1 MLASITPLGERGRAR
16 RWRVS
21 APSLV
26 AGSLA
31 GGLVVGALAGG
42 AGALALGALDG
53 AGVQVG
59 TTGRLG
65 LLAAAAGLALLL
77 DLRPG
82 STRAPGP
89 RRQVN
94 EQWLEVYREWVYGAG
109 YGLQLGAAVLTQV
122 ASAAVYVMLLA
133 AALTGSVAAGALV
146 GGVFGLVRALPVLAT
161 GRVHD
166 VRALAALHRR
176 SAGLA
181 APARGLTV
189 AVLAVTAAVLAGL
202 TVSAGAGGAGA

>member
-26 AGSLA
+26 AGSLL
-31 GGLVVGALAGG
+31 GGLAVGALAGG
-42 AGALALGALDG
+42 LGAPLLSAVELSASARLAVLAGAALVALA
-53 AGVQVG
+53 
-59 TTGRLG
+59 
-65 LLAAAAGLALLL
+65 L

-94 EQWLEVYREWVYGAG
+94 EQWLDLYREWVYGVG
-109 YGLQLGAAVLTQV
+109 YGVQLGAAVLTQV
-122 ASAAVYVMLLA
+122 ATAAVYVMLLA

-146 GGVFGLVRALPVLAT
+146 GATFGLLRAVPVLVT
-161 GRVHD
+161 WRVHD
-166 VRALAALHRR
+166 VRALSALHRR
-176 SAGLA
+176 AAALAG
-181 APARGLTV
+181 PARAMTTTALALATVLLGV
-189 AVLAVTAAVLAGL
+189 AVAAGSG
-202 TVSAGAGGAGA
+202 SA

>member
-31 GGLVVGALAGG
+31 GGLAVGALAGG
-42 AGALALGALDG
+42 AGAAALAALDALG
-53 AGVQVG
+53 VRVG
-59 TTGRLG
+59 DTARLG
-65 LLAAAAGLALLL
+65 LLAGAAGLALLV
-77 DLRPG
+77 DLRPDR
-82 STRAPGP
+82 TRAPGP

-109 YGLQLGAAVLTQV
+109 YGMQLGAAVLTQV
-122 ASAAVYVMLLA
+122 ATAAVYVMLLA
-133 AALTGSVAAGALV
+133 AALTGSVAAGAAV

-161 GRVHD
+161 WRVRD
-166 VRALAALHRR
+166 VQALGALHRR
-176 SAGLA
+176 SSVLA
-181 APARGLTV
+181 APARALTS
-189 AVLAVTAAVLAGL
+189 AALAVTGVVLAGL
-202 TVSAGAGGAGA
+202 TVVGGAGA

>member
-26 AGSLA
+26 AGSLLGGLLIGAIA
-31 GGLVVGALAGG
+31 GGLGAFALAG
-42 AGALALGALDG
+42 LDA
-53 AGVQVG
+53 AGVEVG
-59 TTGRLG
+59 TGARLG
-65 LLAAAAGLALLL
+65 VLAVAAVLALLL

-94 EQWLEVYREWVYGAG
+94 EQWLDVYREWVYGG
-109 YGLQLGAAVLTQV
+109 GFGLQLGAAVLTQV
-122 ASAAVYVMLLA
+122 ATAAVWVMLLA
-133 AALTGSVAAGALV
+133 AALTGSVVAGAVV

-161 GRVHD
+161 WRVHD
-166 VRALAALHRR
+166 APALSALHRR
-176 SAGLA
+176 TAALA
-181 APARGLTV
+181 APARVMTTATLGL
-189 AVLAVTAAVLAGL
+189 TAAVLAGL
-202 TVSAGAGGAGA
+202 VVTGGAGA